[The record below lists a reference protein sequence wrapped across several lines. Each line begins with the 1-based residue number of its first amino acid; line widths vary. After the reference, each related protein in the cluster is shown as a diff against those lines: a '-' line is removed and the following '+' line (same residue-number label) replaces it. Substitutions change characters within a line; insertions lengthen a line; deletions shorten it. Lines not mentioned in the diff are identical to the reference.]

1 MSESFHTPPR
11 TNRRKF
17 LGLAA
22 GGAATVGGAVA
33 LRMPTGATPDNAAAS
48 ADPSAEP
55 SPITPPRP
63 LAASADV
70 AGRTL
75 VVIELQGGNDG
86 LATLVPRNAG
96 TLYDRRE
103 AVHVADEELLDFT
116 DEFGW
121 HPNLAPLLAHN
132 VAALTGVGV
141 TGRPDGSHF
150 EMERRWW
157 AGKSTGSDL
166 PGTGFLGR
174 LCDQLVTD
182 QPVTGLSMGN
192 GPSPA
197 LRSDKAITVAMND
210 PSASWFL
217 RSEEPWFQNLRNA
230 MLDMSGDRVS
240 DASPHQSAMASLSDT
255 VDFAESL
262 SEIDRDR
269 IDDRYPNT
277 QLGESLGIAAELI
290 EIDAGI
296 RVIHVT
302 HGGFDT
308 HSNQA
313 GAHANLLDQ
322 LGQATGAFLDDIAD
336 RGLGESTLVCTTSE
350 FGRRVRANGSG
361 TDHGAAGM
369 AILAGPVVSGVH
381 GEAPSLSRLDDDNLI
396 ATADLE
402 EYYATLAE
410 QWFGVASSEVLDS
423 GAAPIDGLIAV

>member
-22 GGAATVGGAVA
+22 GGTAAAIGGAAA
-33 LRMPTGATPDNAAAS
+33 LRTQPADAVLDEAAAS
-48 ADPSAEP
+48 AGRSDEP
-55 SPITPPRP
+55 AQIVAPRP

-96 TLYDRRE
+96 MLYDRRE
-103 AVHVADEELLDFT
+103 AVHVPDEELIDFT

-197 LRSDKAITVAMND
+197 LRSDKAITVAML
-210 PSASWFL
+210 SL
-217 RSEEPWFQNLRNA
+217 IHISEPTR
-230 MLDMSGDRVS
+230 
-240 DASPHQSAMASLSDT
+240 P
-255 VDFAESL
+255 
-262 SEIDRDR
+262 
-269 IDDRYPNT
+269 Y
-277 QLGESLGIAAELI
+277 
-290 EIDAGI
+290 
-296 RVIHVT
+296 
-302 HGGFDT
+302 
-308 HSNQA
+308 
-313 GAHANLLDQ
+313 
-322 LGQATGAFLDDIAD
+322 
-336 RGLGESTLVCTTSE
+336 
-350 FGRRVRANGSG
+350 
-361 TDHGAAGM
+361 
-369 AILAGPVVSGVH
+369 
-381 GEAPSLSRLDDDNLI
+381 
-396 ATADLE
+396 
-402 EYYATLAE
+402 
-410 QWFGVASSEVLDS
+410 
-423 GAAPIDGLIAV
+423 